1 MALTLELEGVG
12 GVTGDAR
19 PLIQV
24 GTDIEDQATREAVD
38 GISSAIGR
46 SRIGR
51 WTERIRLI
59 DDPSTATSNNGYVYE
74 DSDAI
79 NYFWTSSLQTHNT
92 TSYVDVNNT
101 THGDDTE
108 KTFSALN
115 PTDTYELVVHHTL
128 HCLNGANSNG
138 KIQIDVNGATT
149 LVNHQDN
156 GTRFLAIACR
166 ESDRHFGVPTRVWF
180 WNGSAYAHYQDLM
193 TTGATGLC
201 HFTADGRDFLAVAN
215 YLTGNNIVSS
225 VNRSTV
231 AVYEITAYGFIP
243 HRSYTCHGAYDVK
256 PVTLTTGVEALAIAE
271 GLQGNSTIG
280 SVRETNSSVRYF
292 SPLRSPVVDTSD
304 LAGPRIG
311 GRSMMLFSSFST
323 VAANSTAASV
333 GNTRWRKQSIRRPI
347 IGTGKT

>member
-1 MALTLELEGVG
+1 MALTLELEEVG

-156 GTRFLAIACR
+156 GTRFLASGASRNDIVGRALIR
-166 ESDRHFGVPTRVWF
+166 F
-180 WNGSAYAHYQDLM
+180 
-193 TTGATGLC
+193 TG
-201 HFTADGRDFLAVAN
+201 
-215 YLTGNNIVSS
+215 IS
-225 VNRSTV
+225 
-231 AVYEITAYGFIP
+231 EITINQQF
-243 HRSYTCHGAYDVK
+243 
-256 PVTLTTGVEALAIAE
+256 ALNSGSTSVSFEGSSWLAE
-271 GLQGNSTIG
+271 
-280 SVRETNSSVRYF
+280 
-292 SPLRSPVVDTSD
+292 LRKVV
-304 LAGPRIG
+304 A
-311 GRSMMLFSSFST
+311 
-323 VAANSTAASV
+323 
-333 GNTRWRKQSIRRPI
+333 
-347 IGTGKT
+347 